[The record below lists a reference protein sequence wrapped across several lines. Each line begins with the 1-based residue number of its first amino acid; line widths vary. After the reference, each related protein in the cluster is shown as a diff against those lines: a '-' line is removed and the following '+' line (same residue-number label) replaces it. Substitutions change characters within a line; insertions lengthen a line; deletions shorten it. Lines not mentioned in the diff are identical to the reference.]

1 MSDLRDLMS
10 DVTTDLAAVRWPSA
24 DELRGRVRR
33 RRRRNLVAVAGAVIV
48 VTAGA
53 TGLATAG
60 GPPSPMPAAPP
71 VSAAPVPVEIPRSML
86 LSPADVGAG
95 PDSQIDGPDA
105 FRPLQ
110 PDELTLCLT
119 TNSSGLKL
127 PQVPRFSVG
136 VTLLLGTEASRPE
149 RPFVLAQQIHRY
161 AGPDAVAVLRD
172 LRSVVA
178 ACGIRTVTGEVTAA
192 GGAKVAA
199 RVTHTWSIAAE
210 NFAGD
215 DSVVVRHDV
224 SAVDAS
230 TGRPLDGGGSELVAY
245 VRVGDLVTRIVP
257 RDQPLPELRKIAAQ
271 AGTRLC
277 GASDPPC

>member
-33 RRRRNLVAVAGAVIV
+33 RRRRTLVAVAGAVIV
-48 VTAGA
+48 VTVGAAGLAA
-53 TGLATAG
+53 TGGTTT
-60 GPPSPMPAAPP
+60 PMPAGPP
-71 VSAAPVPVEIPRSML
+71 PSAAPVPVEIPRSVL

-95 PDSQIDGPDA
+95 PDSQADGPDA

-119 TNSSGLKL
+119 TNRSGLKL
-127 PQVPRFSVG
+127 PQVPRFTIG
-136 VTLLLGTEASRPE
+136 VTLLRGTEASRPE

-178 ACGIRTVTGEVTAA
+178 ACGIGTVMGDVTTPAD
-192 GGAKVAA
+192 GKVAA
-199 RVTHTWSIAAE
+199 RVDHTWSIAAE

-224 SAVDAS
+224 RAVDAK
-230 TGRPLDGGGSELVAY
+230 TGRPVGRSGSELVAY

-271 AGTRLC
+271 AGARLC
-277 GASDPPC
+277 AASDPPC